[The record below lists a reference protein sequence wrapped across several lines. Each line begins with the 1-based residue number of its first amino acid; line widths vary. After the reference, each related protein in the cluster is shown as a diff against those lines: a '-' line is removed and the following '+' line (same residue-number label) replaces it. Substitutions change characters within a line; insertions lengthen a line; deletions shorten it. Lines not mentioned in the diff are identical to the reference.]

1 MADSKFRRTVLFQVM
16 VLMRHLLSLTTA
28 EKEKR
33 DTRTQT
39 PNKVV
44 LYAFTLS
51 ADDASWAQKKDKD
64 AYNLTDLAFQPH
76 PQHRTFTKAVRAVL
90 DRDEAWVRWK
100 ECGCPPFQEPSWT
113 EKEFDAVEKR
123 LRQITAPLA
132 PYRYPLGNEEL
143 SKLWRNAGDLSMES
157 LKGRVHLPNPEDFVT
172 DELDK
177 VKLDSLPPAEQVQL
191 IDERASREWR
201 GLRLAMKY
209 DMVGVAEQKGSLTKY
224 VESKKENLKG
234 TRDEEMPDVET
245 VSKGN
250 GKSEVDDD
258 KRGEAM
264 DVRNGS

>member
-1 MADSKFRRTVLFQVM
+1 MADSKFRRTVLFQTM
-16 VLMRHLLSLTTA
+16 VVMRHLLSLTAT

-33 DTRTQT
+33 DSRTRT
-39 PNKVV
+39 PNRVV

-51 ADDASWAQKKDKD
+51 PEDASWAQKKDKD

-76 PQHRTFTKAVRAVL
+76 PQHRTFSKAVRAVL

-100 ECGCPPFQEPSWT
+100 ENGCPPFEEPSWT

-132 PYRYPLGNEEL
+132 PYRFPLGNDEL
-143 SKLWRNAGDLSMES
+143 SKLWRNAGDLSMQS
-157 LKGRVHLPNPEDFVT
+157 LVGRVQLPNPEKFVT

-177 VKLDSLPPAEQVQL
+177 AELDSLPPAEQVQL
-191 IDERASREWR
+191 IDQRASREWR

-224 VESKKENLKG
+224 VDSKQDSVKEVK
-234 TRDEEMPDVET
+234 DEQMADVEAPR
-245 VSKGN
+245 KHN
-250 GKSEVDDD
+250 GKLEVAED

-264 DVRNGS
+264 DVQNGS